1 MIDISPAYTDWFS
14 LAWFYPST
22 LREFHWENIFF
33 LYLLPVIPFLL
44 LLRWAFYFRFR
55 QKFDIAL
62 LSKDVKRW
70 DFIGL
75 LRFIPY
81 IFMVLFE
88 CLILVSLARPQKIQ
102 DQVEQVS
109 QGIDIMLL
117 MDISES
123 MLLEDFKP
131 NRLESAKNVAR
142 DFIKGRTT
150 DKIGLV
156 VFAGEAYSLAPLTTD
171 YELLNT
177 FIHDIKSD
185 MIHSPGTAL
194 GDALAVGINRLRDSE
209 NKTRVIIL
217 LSDGDNTAGSLD
229 PVMSAKLAHAYGIKV
244 YSIGIGKDGLAP
256 YENTIIETSLNETSL
271 RKIAETAEGK
281 FFRASNIHALKDVF
295 RIIDKHEKGEIK
307 EYRFRNTEDFYQ
319 IYLIWGIIFFLFWL
333 LLKVTFLSN
342 ALED

>member
-1 MIDISPAYTDWFS
+1 MIDISPEYADWFS
-14 LAWFYPST
+14 LEWFYPST
-22 LREFHWENIFF
+22 LRQFHWENIFF

-62 LSKDVKRW
+62 LNKDIKRW
-70 DFIGL
+70 DLIGL
-75 LRFIPY
+75 LRFVPY

-88 CLILVSLARPQKIQ
+88 CLILMSLARPQKIQ
-102 DQVEQVS
+102 DNVEQVS
-109 QGIDIMLL
+109 QGIDIMIL

-150 DKIGLV
+150 DKIGLI

-171 YELLNT
+171 YELLHT

-185 MIHSPGTAL
+185 MIHSSGTAL
-194 GDALAVGINRLRDSE
+194 GDALGVGINRLRDSK
-209 NKTRVIIL
+209 NKTKVMIL

-244 YSIGIGKDGLAP
+244 YSIGIGKDGMAL
-256 YENTIIETSLNETSL
+256 YGNNLIETSLNESTL
-271 RKIAETAEGK
+271 RKIAEAAEGK
-281 FFRASNIHALKDVF
+281 FFRASNISALKDIF
-295 RIIDKHEKGEIK
+295 RMIDRFEKGEIK
-307 EYRFRNTEDFYQ
+307 ETRFRNTEDFYQ
-319 IYLIWGIIFFLFWL
+319 IYLIWAIIFFLFWL